1 MLALVVNAIFTD
13 LNSGLELS
21 WVSLCLLIKIYQR
34 AEKGEE
40 GTG

>member
-13 LNSGLELS
+13 LNY
-21 WVSLCLLIKIYQR
+21 VSLCLLIKIYQR